1 MDLERARGN
10 QYRATQVCV
19 DSYRDGV
26 LVGRLYNPGVAEE
39 LTFCSMSRFLV
50 CMEELLD
57 QMRFPQSFAA
67 ARSFAPA
74 PAKGPRKTGSETD
87 RPAGTLATF
96 TVRVFFRQNTSWQ
109 GSVVWEETGREENF
123 RSALELLLM
132 MDGAL
137 KEALASGARA

>member
-1 MDLERARGN
+1 MSLERAKGN
-10 QYRATQVCV
+10 QYRATQVCI

-26 LVGRLYNPGVAEE
+26 LAGRLYNPGMTEE
-39 LTFCSMSRFLV
+39 FSFGSMSRFLV
-50 CMEELLD
+50 RMEELLD
-57 QMRFPQSFAA
+57 QMNFPQPFAA
-67 ARSFAPA
+67 SRSFTSAPVEK
-74 PAKGPRKTGSETD
+74 PKGAGSEAD
-87 RPAGTLATF
+87 GPAGALATF
-96 TVRVFFRQNTSWQ
+96 TVRVLFRQNTSWQ